1 MIINETF
8 NANDQGENNIKFMKR
23 KWRSVFKTK
32 ADISTLEKRNVKY
45 INIKSCLLKENDKV
59 YKTLADLIIQN
70 KQKT

>member
-1 MIINETF
+1 
-8 NANDQGENNIKFMKR
+8 MKR

-45 INIKSCLLKENDKV
+45 INIKSYLLKENDKV

-70 KQKT
+70 K

>member
-1 MIINETF
+1 
-8 NANDQGENNIKFMKR
+8 MKR

-70 KQKT
+70 K